1 MIAPALPA
9 TAIHSGDTSSSCRD
23 DSSAALTSTISPG
36 RGMPRLSKPI
46 TMPTVRYTNSGG
58 IVSSSE
64 STVMGSPTH
73 GWSKR
78 TS

>member
-1 MIAPALPA
+1 
-9 TAIHSGDTSSSCRD
+9 
-23 DSSAALTSTISPG
+23 
-36 RGMPRLSKPI
+36 MPRLSRPI

-64 STVMGSPTH
+64 STVIGSPTH